1 MTRCEVLTQNI
12 CEVDADALVV
22 GLFAAP
28 QGDSRESGG
37 QAGNGAAV
45 YTASALEVENATSGA
60 VSRVLA
66 TGDFTGARGE
76 IVVIYG
82 PDGVKARRVI
92 LAGLGAIDAFNEE
105 DFAEVHRKIAAAAR
119 GSSIVLT
126 SEDFIPETRDARWA
140 ARTALRVML
149 FEKTPVKSFKSNARP
164 APQLESVVWFSE
176 DEAARGELLAALEEG
191 CVCAEAMRIA
201 KNLGDLPPNECTP
214 QHMYETACRLR
225 DAVEGALTG
234 EEAARPAVTVEVMR
248 REDLEKAGMGGILAV
263 GRGSDVEPLLIEF
276 SWWGA
281 ADRAAAPIVV
291 VGKGVTFD
299 AGGLN
304 LKPGRSMPEMKYDMS
319 GAAAALALVKMAADL
334 RLPLNVVALAP
345 CAENLPSGRALK
357 PADIIRMGNSMTVEV
372 LNADAEGRL
381 LLADALYC
389 AQRLNPAAC
398 VDVATL
404 TGACVV
410 ALGTNI
416 SGLFCSSSELTAELT
431 AAAESADDP
440 VWPMPMGGRYR
451 ELLKSNC
458 ADLVNTGNQPHSG
471 ASTAA
476 TFLQA
481 FAPKCPW
488 AHLDVAG
495 TANTTGADRQ
505 STARPLPLL
514 MEWLLARAQ
523 RA

>member
-1 MTRCEVLTQNI
+1 
-12 CEVDADALVV
+12 
-22 GLFAAP
+22 
-28 QGDSRESGG
+28 
-37 QAGNGAAV
+37 
-45 YTASALEVENATSGA
+45 
-60 VSRVLA
+60 
-66 TGDFTGARGE
+66 
-76 IVVIYG
+76 
-82 PDGVKARRVI
+82 
-92 LAGLGAIDAFNEE
+92 
-105 DFAEVHRKIAAAAR
+105 
-119 GSSIVLT
+119 
-126 SEDFIPETRDARWA
+126 
-140 ARTALRVML
+140 
-149 FEKTPVKSFKSNARP
+149 
-164 APQLESVVWFSE
+164 
-176 DEAARGELLAALEEG
+176 
-191 CVCAEAMRIA
+191 
-201 KNLGDLPPNECTP
+201 
-214 QHMYETACRLR
+214 
-225 DAVEGALTG
+225 
-234 EEAARPAVTVEVMR
+234 
-248 REDLEKAGMGGILAV
+248 
-263 GRGSDVEPLLIEF
+263 
-276 SWWGA
+276 
-281 ADRAAAPIVV
+281 
-291 VGKGVTFD
+291 
-299 AGGLN
+299 
-304 LKPGRSMPEMKYDMS
+304 MKYDMS